1 MGKISTML
9 LSLLEGEQDDEI
21 LQKMAF
27 SLSLDDVLNRILN
40 VYGVFLHVLK
50 LFPRDKLKEG

>member
-1 MGKISTML
+1 ML